1 MVSIHVLEGDKPIS
15 FELSGGETT
24 VGRHQDSG
32 IVLSSAAV
40 SGRHAKI
47 TGQGSAWFI
56 EDVGSRNGTFVNGQ
70 KVQQPVQLHHND
82 RIVMGN
88 LVLAFVDS
96 AQAAAAL
103 PVTRKPSSHAPP
115 VGKITGT
122 VDFAEPDVDESMILG
137 ALKPAGRFGLLDAQP
152 EAKLKAVLEI
162 STALAGTLDLR
173 SLLPKILDTLLS
185 VFPRADRGCI
195 LLKDEATG
203 RMVPRAFKHRRGDE
217 DASVRLSRT
226 IINKVLTEKTGILSA
241 DASRDMRLAASQ
253 SIADLRIRSMMC
265 VPMIGLDG
273 NPAGIISLDSQNPL
287 GQFQQEDLDLLMA
300 VAGQAALSYES
311 ARLLASFMVKQ
322 KQDNEMQIAR
332 DVQLALLPSTLPRAD
347 GYEFFASYDSAQAVG
362 GDYYDCFQLEGGKI
376 CLAFGDVAGKGVPGA
391 LIMSRISSA
400 VQSTV
405 QFQSDVAE
413 AAVAINNHM
422 SHHAVAGRFVT
433 FVLVMLDPRTHEMK
447 FVNAGHMSPL
457 LRKADGQVIE
467 FDEENSGPP
476 IGVVDDY
483 PYEAETYSLQP
494 GDTIVII
501 TDGVDEAMNPAGE
514 LYTKERVVEFVKN
527 ASPKADELGK
537 ALLADVRRHANG
549 RPQNDDITIMA
560 FGRNAT

>member
-1 MVSIHVLEGDKPIS
+1 MPSINVLEGDKPAS
-15 FELSGGETT
+15 FELSSGETT
-24 VGRHQDSG
+24 IGRHPDNG
-32 IVLSSAAV
+32 LVLPSAAV

-47 TGQGSAWFI
+47 TGHGGAWFI

-70 KVQQPVQLHHND
+70 KIDQRVPLKHDD

-88 LVLAFVDS
+88 LVLAFVDP
-96 AQAAAAL
+96 AQAPAASAA
-103 PVTRKPSSHAPP
+103 RKPSSPSAPA
-115 VGKITGT
+115 GKITGT
-122 VDFAEPDVDESMILG
+122 VDFAESDVDESMIMG
-137 ALKPAGRFGLLDAQP
+137 ALKPSGRFGLLDTQP

-173 SLLPKILDTLLS
+173 SLLPKILDTLFS

-203 RMVPRAFKHRRGDE
+203 QMVPRAFKHRRSDE
-217 DASVRLSRT
+217 DSSVRLSRT
-226 IINKVLTEKTGILSA
+226 ILNKVLTEKTGILSA
-241 DASRDMRLAASQ
+241 DASKDMRLAASQ

-265 VPMIGLDG
+265 VPMLGLDG
-273 NPAGIISLDSQNPL
+273 EPTGIISIDSQNPL
-287 GQFQQEDLDLLMA
+287 GQFQQADLDLLLA
-300 VAGQAALSYES
+300 VAGQAALSYEG

-332 DVQLALLPSTLPRAD
+332 DVQLALLPSTLPQVN

-362 GDYYDCFQLEGGKI
+362 GDYYDCFELEAGKI

-413 AAVAINNHM
+413 AATAINNHM
-422 SHHAVAGRFVT
+422 SHHAVEGRFVT
-433 FVLVMLDPRTHEMK
+433 FVLVTLDPQSHELQ

-467 FDEENSGPP
+467 FDEEKAGPP

-483 PYEAETYSLQP
+483 PYEAESYALQP
-494 GDTIVII
+494 GETMVII

-514 LYTKERVVEFVKN
+514 LYTKERVVEFVRN

-560 FGRNAT
+560 FGRNPS